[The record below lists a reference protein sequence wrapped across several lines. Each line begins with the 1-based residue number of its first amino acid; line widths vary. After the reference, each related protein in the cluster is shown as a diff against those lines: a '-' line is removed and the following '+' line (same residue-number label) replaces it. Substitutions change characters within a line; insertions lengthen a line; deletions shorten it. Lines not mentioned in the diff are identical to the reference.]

1 MYNKM
6 SKFHD
11 RNNIRYQEESE
22 DSDSEL
28 EYPVQKDFKE
38 ERYND
43 ENGTS
48 NILNKEEYEKSEE
61 EEEED
66 DDIDE
71 KDIEEEDTEEE
82 DIEEDIDE
90 EETENED
97 TENEDTENEEFNDW
111 EDYWGNNPYLEFI
124 DLNNQQEIFWYSNP
138 QEEQECNINSF
149 EDFLFSLNGIESL
162 NDLRGYSDVN
172 EQNNRFVMLGDSLAS
187 GGAYEYYNNDGSYY
201 SQRADGSIV
210 RRDKFGRERITPPEE
225 NPRMGRRYR
234 PY

>member
-1 MYNKM
+1 M

-28 EYPVQKDFKE
+28 EYPVQKDFKK

-43 ENGTS
+43 EDGTS
-48 NILNKEEYEKSEE
+48 NILNKEEYEKNEE
-61 EEEED
+61 EEDDD

-82 DIEEDIDE
+82 DNEEDIDE
-90 EETENED
+90 EDTENED

-124 DLNNQQEIFWYSNP
+124 DLDNQQEIF
-138 QEEQECNINSF
+138 C
-149 EDFLFSLNGIESL
+149 
-162 NDLRGYSDVN
+162 DVN